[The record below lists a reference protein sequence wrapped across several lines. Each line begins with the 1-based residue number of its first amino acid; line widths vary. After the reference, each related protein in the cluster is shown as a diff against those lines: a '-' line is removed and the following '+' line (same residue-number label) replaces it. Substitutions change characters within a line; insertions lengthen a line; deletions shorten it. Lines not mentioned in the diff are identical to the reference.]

1 MNKLKAKWGIESNWQ
16 LAIIFLV
23 FSVTGSLSVY
33 VKAMIFTALGI
44 GSDTSLI
51 LMVPLYMF
59 TIIPTYYVLLLIIG
73 AIFGQYRFF
82 LAFEKKSLGRIF
94 IRKKSV

>member
-16 LAIIFLV
+16 LALIFVV
-23 FSVTGSLSVY
+23 FSITGSLTIY
-33 VKAMIFTALGI
+33 VKGIVFTYLGI

-51 LMVPLYMF
+51 LMIPLYIL
-59 TIIPTYYVLLLIIG
+59 TVIPIYYILLLIIG
-73 AIFGQYRFF
+73 TIFGQFRFF

-94 IRKKSV
+94 IRRKSV

>member
-23 FSVTGSLSVY
+23 FSITGSLSVY
-33 VKAMIFTALGI
+33 VKALIFTAIGI
-44 GSDTSLI
+44 GTDTSLI
-51 LMVPLYMF
+51 LIVPLYIL

-73 AIFGQYRFF
+73 TVFGQYRFF